1 MNITTRYILTIF
13 TAIFAI
19 SCTSNKKAE
28 LKEISVTIEPQKY
41 FLEQIVGDKYSI
53 NCITPSGSNPE
64 SFDATPSQMMALG
77 NSALYFK
84 VGYLPIED
92 ILIERTAS
100 NNPDLKIVNC
110 SEGIEVIGEPHIHH
124 DHEHGLGDAEDHE
137 HGEGCNH
144 GHAAGDPHIWSSVTT
159 ARIMAKNMYN
169 TILLTDSANAEF
181 YTESFNKLNDEFSKT
196 DSIIRS
202 YIDKAPSKSFVIY
215 HPALSYYSQDYGL
228 NQLSIES
235 EGKSPSPVR
244 LKELIDQA
252 KAENVKVVFI
262 QQEFDT
268 KNAETIAKEIGAT
281 IVPINLLAY
290 DWHSEM
296 IKIAKALALE
306 TNE

>member
-1 MNITTRYILTIF
+1 MNITTKYILTIL
-13 TAIFAI
+13 TAIAI
-19 SCTSNKKAE
+19 TSCTSNTKTE
-28 LKEISVTIEPQKY
+28 VKEISVTIEPQKY
-41 FLEQIVGDKYSI
+41 FLEQIVGNKYAV

-77 NSALYFK
+77 NSTLYFK

-92 ILIERTAS
+92 ILIGKTAS
-100 NNPDLKIVNC
+100 NNPILKIIDS
-110 SEGIEVIGEPHIHH
+110 SEGIEVIGEAHVHH
-124 DHEHGLGDAEDHE
+124 NHSNPDEHEHGA
-137 HGEGCNH
+137 GCNH

-169 TILLTDSANAEF
+169 TMLLTDSTNAKF
-181 YTESFNKLNDEFSKT
+181 YTESFNNLNNKFSQT

-202 YIDKAPSKSFVIY
+202 YIDKAPSKSFIIY

-235 EGKSPSPVR
+235 EGKSPSPMR

-252 KAENVKVVFI
+252 KTENVKVVFI

-268 KNAETIAKEIGAT
+268 KNAETIAKEIGAA

-290 DWHSEM
+290 NWHDEM

>member
-1 MNITTRYILTIF
+1 MTITTKYIAIIL

-19 SCTSNKKAE
+19 SCASNNKTE
-28 LKEISVTIEPQKY
+28 VKEISVTIEPQKY
-41 FLEQIVGDKYSI
+41 FLEKIVGDKYSI

-77 NSALYFK
+77 NSVLYFK

-100 NNPDLKIVNC
+100 NNPNLKIVNC
-110 SEGIEVIGEPHIHH
+110 SEGIEIIGEPHIHH
-124 DHEHGLGDAEDHE
+124 EHDDSDE
-137 HGEGCNH
+137 HGEECNH

-159 ARIMAKNMYN
+159 ARIMTKNMYN
-169 TILLTDSANAEF
+169 TMLLTDSANTDF
-181 YTESFNKLNDEFSKT
+181 YTESLNKLNREFSKT

-202 YIDKAPSKSFVIY
+202 YIDKAPSKSFIIY
-215 HPALSYYSQDYGL
+215 HPALSYYSKDYGL
-228 NQLSIES
+228 NQLSIEAD
-235 EGKSPSPVR
+235 GKSPSPMR
-244 LKELIDQA
+244 MKELIDQA
-252 KAENVKVVFI
+252 RAKNVKVVFI
-262 QQEFDT
+262 QQEFDI

-281 IVPINLLAY
+281 IVTINLLSY
-290 DWHSEM
+290 EWHNEM